1 MAAESKKKRWVPL
14 ESNPEVMSQFLW
26 GLGLREDDA
35 QLYDVYG
42 FDDDLLDMVPKPVLA
57 VVFLFP
63 YKPQTETEISLDL
76 HNKQLEE
83 EASGDAKKT
92 SEKVYFLKQT
102 VGNACGTIG
111 LLHAVGNVLSEI
123 NLIEESF
130 LARFYKSTENMD
142 PFERASFLEENQ
154 EMEDAHSTA
163 ASAGQTEVTEDVRD
177 HFICFS
183 CVDGMLYELD
193 GLKSHP
199 ISHGVSSRNTLL
211 QDAAKVIKQT
221 IQKNPNSM
229 NFNVMALSK
238 KNTAIA

>member
-1 MAAESKKKRWVPL
+1 MSGESKKKRWVPL

-35 QLYDVYG
+35 EMYDVYG
-42 FDDDLLDMVPKPVLA
+42 FDDELLDMVPKPVLA

-63 YKPQTETEISLDL
+63 YKPQTEAEISLD
-76 HNKQLEE
+76 NKQLEE
-83 EASGDAKKT
+83 EEASSVAKK
-92 SEKVYFLKQT
+92 SIEKVYFLKQT

-111 LLHAVGNVLSEI
+111 LLHAIGNVLPEI
-123 NLIEESF
+123 NLIEGSF
-130 LARFYKSTENMD
+130 LARFYKSTENMN

-163 ASAGQTEVTEDVRD
+163 ASAGQTEVIEDVRD

-211 QDAAKVIKQT
+211 QDATKVIKQT

-238 KNTAIA
+238 KNTAVA